1 MTTTEINEIT
11 PNPPEPASKGGRGG
25 VLSYVIGGSLI
36 VAGVAVGVIIH
47 DRTITNQQNNLA
59 NIMGLSPFVG
69 TQQFNFNLTN
79 ENGQQMSLSAFRGK
93 SVVVQFMDPKC
104 TDICPI
110 VAKELVDADKQLG
123 SAASNVAF
131 VAVNVNQYHEST
143 AELRQFS
150 KSHGLS
156 NLKNW
161 YYFTGST
168 SQLKAVWKEFGIF
181 VQPNPTG
188 DVVHTSYYY
197 FLGPNGQAK
206 YVAQAARVSGSQ
218 IEQWGQ
224 GIAVFSQKAL

>member
-1 MTTTEINEIT
+1 MTTTEVSEIKAIPPT
-11 PNPPEPASKGGRGG
+11 PSRKKGRGG
-25 VLSYVIGGSLI
+25 ALGYVIGGSLI
-36 VAGVAVGVIIH
+36 VAGVATGVIIH
-47 DRTITNQQNNLA
+47 DRTITNQQSGLA
-59 NIMGLSPFVG
+59 NIMGLSPFGG

-79 ENGQQMSLSAFRGK
+79 ENGQKMSLAAFRGK

-197 FLGPNGQAK
+197 FLGPNGHAK

-218 IEQWGQ
+218 IEKWGQ
-224 GIAVFSQKAL
+224 GIAVFSEKAL

>member
-1 MTTTEINEIT
+1 MTTTEIAQAT
-11 PNPPEPASKGGRGG
+11 PNTPEPAKKRGIGGALG
-25 VLSYVIGGSLI
+25 YVIGGSLI
-36 VAGVAVGVIIH
+36 VAGLAAGVIIH
-47 DRTITNQQNNLA
+47 DRAITNQQNNLA
-59 NIMGLSPFVG
+59 NVMGLSPFVG

-79 ENGQQMSLSAFRGK
+79 ENGQKMSLASFRGK

-143 AELRQFS
+143 AELRKFS
-150 KSHGLS
+150 QSHGLS

-168 SQLKAVWKEFGIF
+168 KQLKAVWKEFGIF

-197 FLGPNGQAK
+197 FLGPTGQAK

-218 IEQWGQ
+218 IEQWGK